1 MSVTAVVVDDELLAR
16 DELTYLLRQTGRVQ
30 VVAEAASGPAALQAV
45 ERYGPDV
52 VFLDVQMP
60 EMSGFDV
67 ARQLVAREHPPV
79 LVFATA
85 YDDYA
90 LQAFEVSAVDYLLKP
105 FEAVRVRR
113 AAERLEALVRGR
125 QPAVDLGRLEEFLA
139 RVQGT
144 RPLQR
149 LALEQNGRTVL
160 VNPAD
165 VLYASSAETG
175 TLVLTAQGEFQTPL
189 PLQDLA
195 DRLRSGHFAR
205 VHRQYVVNLERVTE
219 FIPWPGGTGSLVLND
234 RAKTQVP
241 VARTQVRRVK
251 ELLGIA

>member
-1 MSVTAVVVDDELLAR
+1 VSFTAVVVDDELLAR
-16 DELTYLLRQTGRVQ
+16 DELSYLLEQTGRVK
-30 VVAEAASGPAALQAV
+30 VVAGASSGAEALRAAADQN
-45 ERYGPDV
+45 PDV
-52 VFLDVQMP
+52 LFLDVQMP

-67 ARQLVAREHPPV
+67 ARRLLGNESPPM

-85 YDDYA
+85 YDEYA

-105 FEAVRVRR
+105 FDPSRVRR
-113 AAERLEALVRGR
+113 AVERLEALLRNR
-125 QPAVDLGRLEEFLA
+125 QPGVDLGRLEEFLA
-139 RVQGT
+139 RVHGA

-160 VNPAD
+160 VSPSD

-175 TLVLTAQGEFQTPL
+175 TRVATAQGEFHTPL

-195 DRLRSGHFAR
+195 DRLRSGNFSR
-205 VHRQYVVNLERVTE
+205 VHRQYLVNLERVAE

-234 RAKTQVP
+234 RAKSQVP

-251 ELLGIA
+251 ELLGIP